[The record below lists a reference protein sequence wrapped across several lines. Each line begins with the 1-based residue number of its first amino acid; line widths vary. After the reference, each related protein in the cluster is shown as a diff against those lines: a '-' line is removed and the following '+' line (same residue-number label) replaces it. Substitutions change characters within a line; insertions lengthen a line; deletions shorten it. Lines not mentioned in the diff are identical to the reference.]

1 MIRDY
6 SLSPLSRPPPLLP
19 PALPSIRLSFLFL
32 FTTAP
37 SYPLPLPLPLPRAPV
52 SRPPLQGS
60 GSGSHGGVSEPN
72 FLFLSFSPP
81 SPRMTNAYPPP
92 PTPSL
97 SLLLFVS
104 GEFLGKFPPQPIYL
118 STYLSSY
125 HFPLPSPLFPS
136 LSSRARGARRHLP
149 SPSAPPLALRPSP
162 RPPPLSSPF
171 LAAPG
176 EERAWPSSARLT
188 EGLDP
193 AGERCLKRLKCAVRR

>member
-37 SYPLPLPLPLPRAPV
+37 SCPLSLPRAPV

-104 GEFLGKFPPQPIYL
+104 GEFLGKFFPQPIYL
-118 STYLSSY
+118 SIFLATTFLSL
-125 HFPLPSPLFPS
+125 LPSSPLSHPGQEG
-136 LSSRARGARRHLP
+136 RGGI
-149 SPSAPPLALRPSP
+149 SP

>member
-37 SYPLPLPLPLPRAPV
+37 SCPLSLPRAPV

-149 SPSAPPLALRPSP
+149 SPSAPLLALPRGAGRGTCVALLRPAHRGLRSC
-162 RPPPLSSPF
+162 RREMFKTLKV
-171 LAAPG
+171 
-176 EERAWPSSARLT
+176 RSSAIMFY
-188 EGLDP
+188 
-193 AGERCLKRLKCAVRR
+193 RRTSSRPGA

>member
-1 MIRDY
+1 MITA
-6 SLSPLSRPPPLLP
+6 SAHFPVPLPSSPLLFPQFVFPSSSSSLLHLPTPSLCPL
-19 PALPSIRLSFLFL
+19 S
-32 FTTAP
+32 
-37 SYPLPLPLPLPRAPV
+37 LPRAPV

-162 RPPPLSSPF
+162 RPSSRRRARNVRGPPPPGSP
-171 LAAPG
+171 
-176 EERAWPSSARLT
+176 RA
-188 EGLDP
+188 
-193 AGERCLKRLKCAVRR
+193 